1 MVSSLFLL
9 AFLQAWVGGYWLKD
23 AGKCQVLLGIA
34 HSITLMRTLGL
45 WADGDGLLRI
55 PRVSDW
61 ALVWNDGWMSH
72 FVFIGWRLI
81 EANRSQT

>member
-23 AGKCQVLLGIA
+23 AGKCQVLLGIV

-45 WADGDGLLRI
+45 WDSGPMAMGCLGSLGS
-55 PRVSDW
+55 V
-61 ALVWNDGWMSH
+61 
-72 FVFIGWRLI
+72 IGHWFGMKAGCLTL
-81 EANRSQT
+81 SS